1 MNVMQIDNPKVRF
14 FWVLLEFD
22 SRSAV
27 IMLTNKV
34 KTQGLTEVS
43 DWTLPRFESQVFQMQ
58 QIQSS

>member
-14 FWVLLEFD
+14 FWVPLEFD

-34 KTQGLTEVS
+34 RTQDLTEVS
-43 DWTLPRFESQVFQMQ
+43 D
-58 QIQSS
+58 